1 MISWILQIDKFGTL
15 VFTKDTVCWAM
26 SVSEG
31 NRDFKIQR
39 RRLKSEFGFF

>member
-15 VFTKDTVCWAM
+15 VFTKDTLYWEM

-31 NRDFKIQR
+31 NVSQQR
-39 RRLKSEFGFF
+39 AVK

>member
-1 MISWILQIDKFGTL
+1 MIGSILQIDKFGTL

-31 NRDFKIQR
+31 NVSKQR
-39 RRLKSEFGFF
+39 AIK